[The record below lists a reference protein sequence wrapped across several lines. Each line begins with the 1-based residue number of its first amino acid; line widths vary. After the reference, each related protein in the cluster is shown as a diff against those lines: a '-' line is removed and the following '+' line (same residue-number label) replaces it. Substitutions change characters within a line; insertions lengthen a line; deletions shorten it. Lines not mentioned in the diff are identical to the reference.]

1 MVQCRLK
8 GRHSV
13 SFLHL
18 DGGSNRNLAAR
29 VPDPFPDGS
38 GKVCAMDVF
47 IVRTH
52 EPGAVQINQ
61 LSRNLCAGGVRN
73 NRHTGL
79 AAGFPDLG
87 IDGSVQSKR
96 QQLVIRREVLRAEPD
111 DVLRISVR
119 RALPRGVAE
128 DRPASGFL
136 EAGNA
141 GVAVSRR
148 MRDLRKINGRG
159 NARAHL
165 ANRSQQLSNVGIIW
179 LIVGIQRA
187 GIVNDTVIVILE
199 QSIRDEAS
207 QDGLILMMMR
217 VHEARHHDSVGRVDN
232 FRSGLQ
238 IGPHRG
244 NFLSLNQHIGVL
256 KVANITVHAEYDA
269 AFEQDTAPSR
279 AASGGNSLTLWQ
291 RGLRQR
297 LCSSDCPGNNAER
310 AGFQETAARHPA
322 ARAYVAILYLRMF
335 AHGCTLSK
343 NQSVGI
349 SFPRPLAFA

>member
-1 MVQCRLK
+1 M
-8 GRHSV
+8 
-13 SFLHL
+13 
-18 DGGSNRNLAAR
+18 
-29 VPDPFPDGS
+29 
-38 GKVCAMDVF
+38 
-47 IVRTH
+47 
-52 EPGAVQINQ
+52 
-61 LSRNLCAGGVRN
+61 SRNLCAGGVRN

-79 AAGFPDLG
+79 AADFPDLG

-165 ANRSQQLSNVGIIW
+165 ANRSQQLSNVGIIG

-207 QDGLILMMMR
+207 QDGLILMMVR
-217 VHEARHHDSVGRVDN
+217 VDEAGHHDSVRRVDD

-238 IGPHRG
+238 IEPHLG
-244 NFLSLNQHIGVL
+244 NFLSVNQHIGFL
-256 KVANITVHAEYDA
+256 KVANVTVHAQYDA
-269 AFEQDTAPSR
+269 AFNQNTASSR
-279 AASGGNSLTLWQ
+279 AASGGHSLTL
-291 RGLRQR
+291 
-297 LCSSDCPGNNAER
+297 P
-310 AGFQETAARHPA
+310 
-322 ARAYVAILYLRMF
+322 
-335 AHGCTLSK
+335 
-343 NQSVGI
+343 
-349 SFPRPLAFA
+349 